1 MNKRPCKRKKTI
13 IYEDSRDVDEEDI
26 CPEQGMRQTS
36 ADNSFSACPWVMTIV
51 ANQKQTNFIAF
62 KPLMTFQSK

>member
-13 IYEDSRDVDEEDI
+13 SLGERRVVEEEI

-36 ADNSFSACPWVMTIV
+36 AVNSFSTCPWVMTIV
-51 ANQKQTNFIAF
+51 TNSQTDE
-62 KPLMTFQSK
+62 LH